1 MTEGINDAVQGFLR
15 FFSLDT
21 FSGEKNIF
29 NNFAQGLRELRGTF
43 AKAGFEVAKQVFDAG
58 YEAVKSVRDS
68 VATAIGIDPSTLDAG
83 KAASAKDQMGG
94 QSSGAR
100 NAMSSPSGLSNLMPT
115 SSASSGKSTSGKS
128 RNSDPNN
135 SLAHERERL
144 LKQMYS
150 SQQQK

>member
-29 NNFAQGLRELRGTF
+29 NNFAQGLRELRGTV
-43 AKAGFEVAKQVFDAG
+43 AKAGFEVAKQVFEAG

-68 VATAIGIDPSTLDAG
+68 VATAIGIDPSALDAD
-83 KAASAKDQMGG
+83 KAASANSQIRD
-94 QSSGAR
+94 QSSVAR
-100 NAMSSPSGLSNLMPT
+100 NSMPSQPGLSNLMP
-115 SSASSGKSTSGKS
+115 SSSTTSGKS
-128 RNSDPNN
+128 GNTDPKN
-135 SLAHERERL
+135 LAHERERL